1 MMDIKTLCLGI
12 LSLGEATGYE
22 IKKMVA
28 EGSFSFFSEASYG
41 SIYPA
46 LGKLMDEGLVTCRDM
61 PQDKRPDK
69 KVYSLTDAGRAELTK
84 SLRKDPNPDK
94 NRSEFLAAI
103 LFAES
108 VAPER
113 VSEMIEDRITEHKQK
128 IIALESILAGEMTP
142 ASRFVV
148 EYGIATQKAALT
160 FLIENHENLGMDSK
174 TAGEIL
180 HTEAPTPAAE

>member
-1 MMDIKTLCLGI
+1 MDIKTLCLGI
-12 LSLGEATGYE
+12 LSLGDATGYE

-46 LGKLMDEGLVTCRDM
+46 LNKLMEDGLVTCREM
-61 PQDKRPDK
+61 AQDKRPDK
-69 KVYSLTDAGRAELTK
+69 KIYSLTDAGRDELTQ
-84 SLRKDPNPDK
+84 SLRRDPHPDK
-94 NRSEFLAAI
+94 NRSEFLAAV

-113 VSEMIEDRITEHKQK
+113 VEDLIEDRVREHREK
-128 IIALESILAGEMTP
+128 IEALKELLAGDMTP

-148 EYGIATQKAALT
+148 EYGIATQKAALE
-160 FLIENHENLGMDSK
+160 FLKKNQGQLVGK
-174 TAGEIL
+174 TPAEGKQKLKEV
-180 HTEAPTPAAE
+180 TTPAAE

>member
-1 MMDIKTLCLGI
+1 MDIKTLCLGI

-46 LGKLMDEGLVTCRDM
+46 LGKLMEEGYVNCREL

-69 KVYSLTDAGRAELTK
+69 KVYSLTEKGRSELTK
-84 SLRKDPNPDK
+84 ALRKDPNPDK

-113 VSEMIEDRITEHKQK
+113 VHEMIEDRIVEHKLK
-128 IIALESILAGEMTP
+128 IIALQGILAGEITP

-148 EYGIATQKAALT
+148 KYGIATQKAALT
-160 FLIENHENLGMDSK
+160 FLEENQESLVQ
-174 TAGEIL
+174 AGSL
-180 HTEAPTPAAE
+180 TKDTLRSEAPTPAAE

>member
-1 MMDIKTLCLGI
+1 MDIKTLCLGI
-12 LSLGEATGYE
+12 LSLGDATGYE

-46 LGKLMDEGLVTCRDM
+46 LGKLMDDGFVTCREL

-69 KVYSLTDAGRAELTK
+69 KVYSLTDKGRQELTK
-84 SLRKDPNPDK
+84 SLRKDPDPDK

-113 VSEMIEDRITEHKQK
+113 VHEMIEDRISEHEDK
-128 IIALESILAGEMTP
+128 IVALEGLLSGDMTP

-148 EYGIATQKAALT
+148 QYGIATQKAALK
-160 FLIENHENLGMDSK
+160 FLLENQGALS
-174 TAGEIL
+174 AGQPGAGKPEYKGV
-180 HTEAPTPAAE
+180 PTPAAE

>member
-1 MMDIKTLCLGI
+1 MDIKTLCLGI
-12 LSLGEATGYE
+12 LSLGDATGYE

-46 LGKLMDEGLVTCRDM
+46 LGKLMAEGFVSCRDM

-69 KVYSLTDAGRAELTK
+69 KIYSLTEKGRNELTK
-84 SLRKDPNPDK
+84 SLRKDPHPDK

-113 VSEMIEDRITEHKQK
+113 VQEMIDDRIVEHKQK
-128 IIALESILAGEMTP
+128 IIALEGILAGEMTP

-148 EYGIATQKAALT
+148 KYGIATQKAALS
-160 FLIENHENLGMDSK
+160 FLIENQERLGQAGNLTKDTLRS
-174 TAGEIL
+174 
-180 HTEAPTPAAE
+180 EAPTPAAE

>member
-1 MMDIKTLCLGI
+1 MDIKTLCLGI

-46 LGKLMDEGLVTCRDM
+46 LNKLMEEGLVTCREL

-69 KVYSLTDAGRAELTK
+69 KVYALTEAGRQELTK
-84 SLRKDPNPDK
+84 SLRKDPHPDK

-113 VSEMIEDRITEHKQK
+113 IHRMIEDRILEHREK
-128 IIALESILAGEMTP
+128 ISALEGLLAGDMTP

-148 EYGIATQKAALT
+148 EYGIATQKAALK
-160 FLIENHENLGMDSK
+160 FLLENQGGLGLANKS
-174 TAGEIL
+174 AGEMARSEI
-180 HTEAPTPAAE
+180 PTPAAE